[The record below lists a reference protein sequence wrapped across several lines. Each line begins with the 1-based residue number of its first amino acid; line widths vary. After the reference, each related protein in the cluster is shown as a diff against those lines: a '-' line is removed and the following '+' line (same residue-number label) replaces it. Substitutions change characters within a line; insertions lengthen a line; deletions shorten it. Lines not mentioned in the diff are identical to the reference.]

1 MLLPAD
7 PTKQILNT
15 IKSEVN
21 MRREKSKQREKQLH
35 QIVSDVNNE
44 NEQVNSNDI
53 SQSVAEKLN
62 QSETRLD
69 GANFD
74 ITDETNLLDSLR
86 YPA

>member
-1 MLLPAD
+1 
-7 PTKQILNT
+7 
-15 IKSEVN
+15 
-21 MRREKSKQREKQLH
+21 
-35 QIVSDVNNE
+35 VSDVNIDDE
-44 NEQVNSNDI
+44 KFDSNDI